1 MPKNQPGYRP
11 LALSVETSGREGS
24 AAIGIGE
31 KILGEISFSGPLR
44 HSTELFPAV
53 VGLLANLARQAREIQ
68 HIYVSAGPG
77 SFTGIRIAVA
87 FAKTLHFA
95 NNAQVVAVNTMD
107 IIADNATDYITLTA
121 EPRTVR
127 CRAKNAENAEKEL
140 KLNSANSAVKK
151 TTIDRIATILDAKRR
166 QFFIAVYKR
175 LRDNNDIRHTTCDI
189 RYTKQGIWKKVF
201 PDSLMTAAEFVQRFS
216 RKEPIGLLG
225 EGLLYYSDDFKAPGI
240 FILDRKYWLPQAG
253 RLYRLGQQLAA
264 KGKFTNPITLTPF
277 YLRKPI

>member
-1 MPKNQPGYRP
+1 MPKNQPGYQP

-107 IIADNATDYITLTA
+107 LIADNATDYITLTA
-121 EPRTVR
+121 E
-127 CRAKNAENAEKEL
+127 NAENTENKF

-151 TTIDRIATILDAKRR
+151 TTIDRIAQSFAYNTLQQARE
-166 QFFIAVYKR
+166 
-175 LRDNNDIRHTTCDI
+175 
-189 RYTKQGIWKKVF
+189 KV
-201 PDSLMTAAEFVQRFS
+201 L
-216 RKEPIGLLG
+216 
-225 EGLLYYSDDFKAPGI
+225 
-240 FILDRKYWLPQAG
+240 
-253 RLYRLGQQLAA
+253 
-264 KGKFTNPITLTPF
+264 
-277 YLRKPI
+277 

>member
-107 IIADNATDYITLTA
+107 LIADNATDYITLTA
-121 EPRTVR
+121 G
-127 CRAKNAENAEKEL
+127 NAENTENKL
-140 KLNSANSAVKK
+140 KLNSASSAVKK

-166 QFFIAVYKR
+166 QFFVAVYKR
-175 LRDNNDIRHTTCDI
+175 LRNNNDIRHTTCDI
-189 RYTKQGIWKKVF
+189 RYTKQGIWKKTL

-225 EGLLYYSDDFKAPGI
+225 EGLLYYSDAFKAPGI

-253 RLYRLGQQLAA
+253 KLYHLGRQLAA

-277 YLRKPI
+277 